1 MSAVGMQG
9 IAVKSHMEASF
20 AETCIA
26 LSVMTS
32 IDQSEARIRTQ
43 TGDRY
48 SQASRQASKHTT
60 VIDDSDGVEMEIQTK
75 RQSAGKCLTGTRRGR
90 SGK

>member
-9 IAVKSHMEASF
+9 IAV
-20 AETCIA
+20 T
-26 LSVMTS
+26 SVTYGGFVCR
-32 IDQSEARIRTQ
+32 DVYCTF
-43 TGDRY
+43 GDHVTR
-48 SQASRQASKHTT
+48 RQASKHTT